1 MSALKATHKYD
12 DIINLPHHTSAARQP
27 MSRISRAAQFAPFA
41 ALTGFE
47 DCTDEAARLTSEKPE
62 LTETMQNE
70 LNEKLRIITERID
83 ERPEVTVTF
92 FIPDALKEGGAITL
106 FSGSVRR
113 IDEVERKMIF
123 TDRTE
128 IRLDNILKICM
139 GEN

>member
-1 MSALKATHKYD
+1 MSALENTHKYD
-12 DIINLPHHTSAARQP
+12 DIISLPHHTSTVRQP
-27 MSRISRAAQFAPFA
+27 MSRLSRAAQFAPFA
-41 ALTGFE
+41 ALTGFD

-83 ERPEVTVTF
+83 ERPEITVTYF
-92 FIPDALKEGGAITL
+92 VPDELKEGGAITL

-123 TDRTE
+123 ADRTE
-128 IRLDNILKICM
+128 LWLDNIIGI
-139 GEN
+139 GEVK

>member
-1 MSALKATHKYD
+1 
-12 DIINLPHHTSAARQP
+12 

-62 LTETMQNE
+62 LTETMQNK

-113 IDEVERKMIF
+113 IDEIERKMIF

-128 IRLDNILKICM
+128 IRLDNILKISM

>member
-1 MSALKATHKYD
+1 MSALGTTNKYD
-12 DIINLPHHTSAARQP
+12 DIISLPHHTSMSRQP
-27 MSRISRAAQFAPFA
+27 MSRMNRAAQFAPFA

-62 LTETMQNE
+62 LTEMMQNE
-70 LNEKLRIITERID
+70 LNEKLHIIMERIN
-83 ERPEVTVTF
+83 ERPEVTVTY

-106 FSGSVRR
+106 YSGAVRR

-128 IRLDNILKICM
+128 LWLDNILNI
-139 GEN
+139 GEVR

>member
-1 MSALKATHKYD
+1 MSALENTHKYD
-12 DIINLPHHTSAARQP
+12 DIIELPHHTPTVRQP

-41 ALTGFE
+41 ALTGFD

-62 LTETMQNE
+62 LTEMMENE
-70 LNEKLRIITERID
+70 LNEKLHTITERIA

-92 FIPDALKEGGAITL
+92 FIPDELKEGGAITL

-113 IDEVERKMIF
+113 IDEVGRKMIF

-128 IRLDNILKICM
+128 IQLDNILNISM

>member
-1 MSALKATHKYD
+1 MSALENTHKYD
-12 DIINLPHHTSAARQP
+12 DIIELPHHTPTVRQP

-62 LTETMQNE
+62 LTEMMENE
-70 LNEKLRIITERID
+70 LNEKLRIITERIA

-92 FIPDALKEGGAITL
+92 FIPDELKEGGAITL

-128 IRLDNILKICM
+128 IQLDNILNISM

>member
-12 DIINLPHHTSAARQP
+12 DIINLPHHTSPARQP

-106 FSGSVRR
+106 FSGYVRR
-113 IDEVERKMIF
+113 VDEIERKMIF

-128 IRLDNILKICM
+128 IWLDNILKISM

>member
-12 DIINLPHHTSAARQP
+12 DIINLPHHTSPARQP

-70 LNEKLRIITERID
+70 LNERLRIITDRID

-92 FIPDALKEGGAITL
+92 FIPDALKEGGVITL

-113 IDEVERKMIF
+113 IDEIERKMIF

-128 IRLDNILKICM
+128 IWLDNILKISM